1 MVRSLYSGVS
11 GLKTHQQ
18 KMDVIGNNI
27 ANVNTYGFK
36 GSRVT
41 FQDVFYQTMRNAT
54 AGSAA
59 SGGTN
64 PSQIGYGAQVGSIDT
79 MMSRSGFASTGN
91 ALDMAIAGEG
101 FFMVQDPSGNIS
113 YTRAGIFTID
123 NEGYL
128 VDSAGNFVLGHLN
141 PANAQTATNFTTYNP
156 SATTAALNKI
166 QILIPDVGT
175 TPQTVANLTSL
186 AFGTNGEIVGIH
198 PTHGTLYFGIL
209 EVGLF
214 DNPSGLLASGGTNFS
229 ATEASGEVKIAAPSF
244 DGSGAIVTN
253 ALEMSNVDLSQEFTD
268 MIITQRGFQANSRI
282 ITTSDSML
290 EELVNLKR

>member
-64 PSQIGYGAQVGSIDT
+64 PSQIGYGSQVGSIDT

-123 NEGYL
+123 NDGYL
-128 VDSAGNFVLGHLN
+128 VDSAGNFVLGRVN
-141 PANAQTATNFTTYNP
+141 PSGTTTPTNFTPYTP
-156 SATTAALNKI
+156 SDIGDLKKI
-166 QILIPDVGT
+166 QILIEDDGGKE
-175 TPQTVANLTSL
+175 QTVANLTSL
-186 AFGTNGEIVGIH
+186 AFTTKGEIVGIH
-198 PTHGTLYFGIL
+198 PTHGILYFGIL

-229 ATEASGEVKIAAPSF
+229 ATEASGKVKIAAPSF
-244 DGSGAIVTN
+244 DGSGALVTN

>member
-128 VDSAGNFVLGHLN
+128 VDSAGNFVLGRV
-141 PANAQTATNFTTYNP
+141 NP
-156 SATTAALNKI
+156 SGTKTAADFTNYTPSDIGDLEKI
-166 QILIPDVGT
+166 QILIEDDGGKS
-175 TPQTVANLTSL
+175 QTVANLTSL

-229 ATEASGEVKIAAPSF
+229 ATEASGDVKIAAPSF

>member
-64 PSQIGYGAQVGSIDT
+64 PSQIGYGSQVGSIDT

-101 FFMVQDPSGNIS
+101 FFMVQDASGNIS

-123 NEGYL
+123 NDGYL
-128 VDSAGNFVLGHLN
+128 VDSAGNFVLGRVN
-141 PANAQTATNFTTYNP
+141 NSGTKTPTNFTPYTP
-156 SATTAALNKI
+156 SDIGDLKKI
-166 QILIPDVGT
+166 QILIPKEVGE

-198 PTHGTLYFGIL
+198 PTLGTLYFGVL

-244 DGSGAIVTN
+244 DGSGALVTN